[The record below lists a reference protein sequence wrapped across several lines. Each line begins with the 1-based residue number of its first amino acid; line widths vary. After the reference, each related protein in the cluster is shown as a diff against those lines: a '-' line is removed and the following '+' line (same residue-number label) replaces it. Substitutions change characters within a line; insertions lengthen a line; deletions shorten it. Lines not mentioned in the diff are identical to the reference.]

1 MDINE
6 IRQLKKES
14 EKQISDILMNIVA
27 TTGLRI
33 ESLKMEVYENMAAE
47 PVEIVVKINV
57 NM

>member
-33 ESLKMEVYENMAAE
+33 EALKMEVYENMAAE

-57 NM
+57 NL

>member
-57 NM
+57 NL

>member
-47 PVEIVVKINV
+47 PVEIIIKINV
-57 NM
+57 NL